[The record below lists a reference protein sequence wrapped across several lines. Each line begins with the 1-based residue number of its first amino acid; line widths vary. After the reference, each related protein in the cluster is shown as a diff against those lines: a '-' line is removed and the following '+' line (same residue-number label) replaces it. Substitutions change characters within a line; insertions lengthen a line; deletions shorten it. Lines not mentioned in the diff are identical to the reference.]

1 MNSMG
6 PKRCRISL
14 VWQAGDDG
22 DGDDGDGDG
31 GEKRIWMAK
40 IC

>member
-1 MNSMG
+1 MG